1 MLVLVHQDEA
11 GMPTILEITMMVGAD
26 ADEKKDSPIFSCKI
40 AQWMKKRFPPPLFDK
55 YDLMGS
61 IAEVG

>member
-1 MLVLVHQDEA
+1 MLVLVYQDEA
-11 GMPTILEITMMVGAD
+11 GIPTILEITKMVGAD

-40 AQWMKKRFPPPLFDK
+40 AQWMKKGFK
-55 YDLMGS
+55 HDLMGS